1 MTKCEAW
8 LPVLSMKRITI
19 QVAPV
24 LIPEQHC
31 GKRQKQHV
39 MVKAQ
44 VMTASL
50 VMEADYLITANAAM
64 HLPEHKGSWFVAP
77 LVQVRGAAARQEE
90 LRGGMIYGTK
100 NLNHNGKAATVNKLE
115 MHVLGQAMAL
125 LSMELAISTIPP
137 IIYYV

>member
-1 MTKCEAW
+1 
-8 LPVLSMKRITI
+8 MKRITI

-24 LIPEQHC
+24 LIPGQYC

-64 HLPEHKGSWFVAP
+64 HLPDHKGSWFVAP
-77 LVQVRGAAARQEE
+77 IMAPGRATVVLLVLMMQ
-90 LRGGMIYGTK
+90 K
-100 NLNHNGKAATVNKLE
+100 NLHAKVKKNWMTV
-115 MHVLGQAMAL
+115 VG
-125 LSMELAISTIPP
+125 
-137 IIYYV
+137 